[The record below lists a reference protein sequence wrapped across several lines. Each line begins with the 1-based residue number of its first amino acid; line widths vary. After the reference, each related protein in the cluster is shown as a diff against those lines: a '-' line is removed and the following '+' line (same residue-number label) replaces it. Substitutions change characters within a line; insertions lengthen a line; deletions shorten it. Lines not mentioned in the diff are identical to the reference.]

1 MKTQNYRRSIT
12 VSALII
18 LLMIAAWMFLRSCST
33 NPVTDIPRVLH
44 NLNQNTGHQNAAHDD
59 LVKER
64 IQLLENMKRADPNY
78 QLKIPLEFYGKVL
91 DQHDQPVAGA
101 KVEIGL
107 NVADEK
113 GSNDRE
119 LVSHIDGTFSLTGI
133 KGERVYVDI
142 NVPEGYTCGKKG
154 NSGSYNYAIP
164 GIFNFHVPD
173 PNQPVIFKLWKYK
186 KPEPMHHWQLASK
199 VKTDGTVGW
208 FDLTSGKAGAGG
220 LGVSVVDHDTG
231 DANVVHVT
239 YKLLC
244 GVGCGVLETKDDPMF
259 TPPDAGYQKEI
270 IHELHWKQGEITR
283 TEAGKFRF
291 YYHGDDGKYAA
302 AEAEIHF
309 NTPKSCDVALFIH
322 QNPSGSRNL
331 EYDPALEIQ
340 EPKKTP

>member
-1 MKTQNYRRSIT
+1 M
-12 VSALII
+12 LG
-18 LLMIAAWMFLRSCST
+18 AWIVLRSLSESPIT
-33 NPVTDIPRVLH
+33 AIPLARH
-44 NLNQNTGHQNAAHDD
+44 TGNRNTKNLNVTHED
-59 LVKER
+59 LVRER
-64 IQLLENMKRADPNY
+64 LQLLEVMKKADPNY
-78 QLKIPLEFYGKVL
+78 DLKVPIEFYGKVL
-91 DQHDQPVAGA
+91 DQHDQPVVGA
-101 KVEIGL
+101 KIEIGL
-107 NVADEK
+107 NVSDDK

-119 LVSHIDGTFSLTGI
+119 LVSHIDGSFSLTGI
-133 KGERVYVDI
+133 KGELVQVAVY
-142 NVPEGYTCGKKG
+142 VPEGYTGGEKG

-164 GIFNFHVPD
+164 GEFDFHVPD
-173 PNQPVIFKLWKYK
+173 PDQPVIFRLWKYE

-239 YKLLC
+239 YKLL
-244 GVGCGVLETKDDPMF
+244 GGEGCGVLETKDDPMF